1 MGRCFHITLPNI
13 KTIFMSEGFVPEYFM
28 QIRKNYGTGDT
39 GISVGVGIEVGMSV
53 GVAVD
58 VGISVGVAV
67 DVGVTG
73 VLLGM
78 KEVGL
83 GVRVAIFG
91 TQRFS
96 PA

>member
-1 MGRCFHITLPNI
+1 
-13 KTIFMSEGFVPEYFM
+13 MSEGFVPEYFM
-28 QIRKNYGTGDT
+28 QIRKNYGTGGDT
-39 GISVGVGIEVGMSV
+39 GVSVGVGIEVGMSV

>member
-1 MGRCFHITLPNI
+1 
-13 KTIFMSEGFVPEYFM
+13 MSEGFVPEYFM
-28 QIRKNYGTGDT
+28 KIRKNYGAGDT
-39 GISVGVGIEVGMSV
+39 SISVGFGIESVGMSV

-73 VLLGM
+73 VLLGI
-78 KEVGL
+78 KDVGL